1 MALTPKKRAFI
12 EALREGASNR
22 DAAIAAGCPE
32 KTASAAGSRL
42 AKDPDVMAELHK
54 LEALGLLPPV
64 VKSVKADVKATPAKP
79 TKPAKEA
86 APTDPAPT
94 EDQEPEPA
102 GFDLSQVLLH
112 RDPKDF
118 LLSVMND
125 LGTEPKLRVDA
136 AKALMPFVHQRK
148 GEGGKKEQAKEKAA
162 EVGAGRFGT
171 RRGPLKA
178 VK

>member
-12 EALREGASNR
+12 DAVRGGASNK

-32 KTASAAGSRL
+32 KSASAAGSRL
-42 AKDPDVMAELHK
+42 AKDPDVVAELHK
-54 LEALGLLPPV
+54 LNALHPVNKV
-64 VKSVKADVKATPAKP
+64 VKGVKADCS
-79 TKPAKEA
+79 EES
-86 APTDPAPT
+86 T
-94 EDQEPEPA
+94 EPDADDAEPA
-102 GFDLSQVLLH
+102 GFDLGAALSH

-118 LLSVMND
+118 LLAVMND

-148 GEGGKKEQAKEKAA
+148 GEGGKKEQAKQKAA
-162 EVGAGRFGT
+162 EVANGKFGT
-171 RRGPLKA
+171 RRGPLRS